1 MTSFNKLM
9 RIFFFFLFVLCWN
22 NSWAIDIEIYTE
34 NWPPLNFENGGK
46 ITGFTTDIVR
56 EIQRRTK
63 IKGEIELLPWK
74 RAYFYALNKKN
85 ALIYSIVRNPQR
97 EGLFRW
103 VGPIYPRRVSLFK
116 LKSRRDIIV
125 KNVKDIKKY
134 KIGVVRGYAST
145 QDLIN
150 LGIPENNFDYVISE
164 DLNTKKLL
172 AERFSLMVG
181 VELAVQARFERLGFD
196 PKNIVPVYIVDET
209 YQQYLGFNKKTSDHI
224 VFSFQKALKS
234 LKDDGTYKKFKFK
247 YKLK

>member
-1 MTSFNKLM
+1 M
-9 RIFFFFLFVLCWN
+9 RICFFFLFVLCWN

-63 IKGEIELLPWK
+63 IKGEIKLLPWK
-74 RAYFYALNKKN
+74 RAYFNALNKKN

-125 KNVKDIKKY
+125 KNVKDLGNLCRVCLCNLTRY
-134 KIGVVRGYAST
+134 RRRVRGST
-145 QDLIN
+145 RSCTPSREQRS
-150 LGIPENNFDYVISE
+150 PPH
-164 DLNTKKLL
+164 
-172 AERFSLMVG
+172 
-181 VELAVQARFERLGFD
+181 Q
-196 PKNIVPVYIVDET
+196 P
-209 YQQYLGFNKKTSDHI
+209 
-224 VFSFQKALKS
+224 SFRI
-234 LKDDGTYKKFKFK
+234 D
-247 YKLK
+247 